1 MKRDWDVIRDVLME
15 VEGLTETQRHSFE
28 FDLSAA
34 ANDTERS
41 RVEHALLLWRSDYID
56 AVDATTLS
64 GAAIIGPS
72 LTWQGHDLLDT
83 IRSKPV
89 WERIKA
95 TAKAKGLE
103 LTLDGVKLLA
113 KVALDQIVKN
123 GG

>member
-1 MKRDWDVIRDVLME
+1 VYD
-15 VEGLTETQRHSFE
+15 F
-28 FDLSAA
+28 SAA
-34 ANDTERS
+34 ADDAERS
-41 RVEHALLLWRSDYID
+41 RVEHALLLWRSGYID
-56 AVDATTLS
+56 AVDATTFS

-103 LTLDGVKLLA
+103 LTFDTVKTVSKIA
-113 KVALDQIVKN
+113 VEQIL